1 MDTLPLVNQL
11 ANVKKRRMYK
21 VCGYLVFIVHQYDY
35 TEIVVYY
42 SKSNSSDEV
51 LTMDVF
57 REVEPANGDWPFPED
72 VGYHVARISVGNKH
86 LSYNGQVMQF
96 TWYTLWL
103 N

>member
-21 VCGYLVFIVHQYDY
+21 VCGYLVFIVHQYNY

-51 LTMDVF
+51 PIMDVSGKLNLQM
-57 REVEPANGDWPFPED
+57 VTGHSQD
-72 VGYHVARISVGNKH
+72 VGYHVARIINIYHIMGK
-86 LSYNGQVMQF
+86 
-96 TWYTLWL
+96 
-103 N
+103 